1 MKFDFEILKKASSEQ
16 KLKVSEF
23 EIQFKLTLPPI
34 YKLFCQVFELSRFKF
49 EMYSESGD
57 GQDLN
62 YCSQVYYK
70 PKGKY
75 EDNIGITGLDN
86 IETVFN
92 NWKKMIGYGEDDKKS
107 NLLRIAGIG
116 RGGAIFV
123 GYGKQNLDEIILHLW
138 EEDPGYEKLANNIFD
153 FVNDIVSEPLSEE
166 DYPEIN
172 YSDLYKNWGEDFWRV
187 RNESNA

>member
-1 MKFDFEILKKASSEQ
+1 
-16 KLKVSEF
+16 
-23 EIQFKLTLPPI
+23 
-34 YKLFCQVFELSRFKF
+34 
-49 EMYSESGD
+49 
-57 GQDLN
+57 
-62 YCSQVYYK
+62 
-70 PKGKY
+70 
-75 EDNIGITGLDN
+75 
-86 IETVFN
+86 
-92 NWKKMIGYGEDDKKS
+92 MIGYGEDDKKS